1 MWCYLVLLGV
11 IGRDP
16 LRRKRYI
23 LHTHRKKSY
32 LILELE
38 ISITEKDILRRER
51 SPPQRKISFAEKDL
65 LRSDRTGPQCIVPHL
80 NARSSRI
87 NTLRYNFFTSMGP
100 RLFNSLPKAVK
111 ECSSPD
117 SFKRTLDK
125 YIMSLPDTPPT
136 PSYVTANN
144 NSILDWAVTSSR
156 TLPEELS

>member
-32 LILELE
+32 LILE
-38 ISITEKDILRRER
+38 ISFTEKDILRRER
-51 SPPQRKISFAEKDL
+51 SPPQRKIFFAEKDL

-100 RLFNSLPKAVK
+100 RLTAFLKQLKNAAPLIVSR
-111 ECSSPD
+111 EHSMNTSCHSQ
-117 SFKRTLDK
+117 TL
-125 YIMSLPDTPPT
+125 LQ
-136 PSYVTANN
+136 
-144 NSILDWAVTSSR
+144 LQVTSQPIIIVFW
-156 TLPEELS
+156 TGQ